1 MSGPVILALRV
12 LLAAG
17 LYIFLVWA
25 LLMLWREIK
34 HQAAVIA
41 TRQIPAVS
49 LSILQSG
56 SPSELRHFKS
66 PEVTIGR
73 HPACECR
80 VNDDSVSAYHAR
92 LNFHH
97 GQWWLEDLKSTNGT
111 TLNQEKV
118 LLPTVVVSGD
128 EIRCGETRLIVTLA
142 GNITIPPAQ
151 RTDAHDTQ

>member
-1 MSGPVILALRV
+1 MSGPVILALRA

-17 LYIFLVWA
+17 LYIFLAWA

-34 HQAAVIA
+34 HQAAVLA

-49 LSILQSG
+49 LSILQGDST
-56 SPSELRHFKS
+56 SQLRHFKS

-73 HPACECR
+73 NPACECQ
-80 VNDDSVSAYHAR
+80 VGDDSVSAYHAR

-128 EIRCGETRLIVTLA
+128 EIRCGETRLVVTLA
-142 GNITIPPAQ
+142 GDAPLPPAQ
-151 RTDAHDTQ
+151 RTDLHETQ